1 MERVQIERL
10 VAGGDAL
17 ARMSDGRV
25 AFVDG
30 ALPGETVDIEVV
42 QSKKDFVKARLIE
55 VVDSSKDRVV
65 PACPHVADGCGGC
78 SWQHLHTAI
87 HMSAKLEIVRESLR
101 RVAKLGDIDVR
112 EGGSVPIDHARTTLR
127 MAVMPSGRMGF
138 RRAQSNEVIGIESCL
153 VAHPLLQELITDA
166 RVSGASEAT
175 LRCGAESG
183 DRGVWLHDERGRNVK
198 TAVIEGIADDV
209 QVGRRAI
216 IRETVHGVT
225 LEVSMSSFFQSS
237 PQAAELIVSAV
248 NDAAGD
254 AALSGEDGPIIDAYG
269 GCGLFAATLIDLDV
283 PVTLV
288 ESNKSACADA
298 RRNLRDHRA
307 RIEEIA
313 FEQWQPT
320 RAGLVIADPAR
331 SGLGKTG
338 VSTIVGTR
346 AKTVVLVSCDAV
358 AGARDIG
365 LLVEAGYA
373 CNGVTVLDVFPYTH
387 HVEMVSRFTLES

>member
-17 ARMSDGRV
+17 ARMGDGRV
-25 AFVDG
+25 AFVEG
-30 ALPGETVDIEVV
+30 ALPGETVDIDVV
-42 QSKKDFVKARLIE
+42 QEKKDFVKARLID
-55 VVDSSKDRVV
+55 VVEASIDRVV
-65 PACPHVADGCGGC
+65 PPCAHVADGCGGC
-78 SWQHLHTAI
+78 SWQHLNPIKHL
-87 HMSAKLEIVRESLR
+87 SVKSEIVRESLR
-101 RVAKLGDIDVR
+101 RAAKLGDIDVR
-112 EGGSVPIDHARTTLR
+112 EGGAVPTNHARTTLR
-127 MAVMPSGRMGF
+127 MAVMPSGRLGF
-138 RRAQSNEVIGIESCL
+138 RRAQSKDVIGIESCL
-153 VAHPLLQELITDA
+153 VAHPLLQELIVES
-166 RVSGASEAT
+166 RVSGAAEAT
-175 LRCGAESG
+175 LRCGADSG
-183 DRGVWLHDERGRNVK
+183 DRGVWLHDERGGNEK
-198 TAVIEGIADDV
+198 KAIIDGIPDDV

-216 IRETVHGVT
+216 IRETIHGVT

-269 GCGLFAATLIDLDV
+269 GCGLFAATLVDLDV

-298 RRNLRDHRA
+298 RRNLNDHRA

-313 FEQWQPT
+313 FEQWQVT

-331 SGLGKTG
+331 SGLGKAG
-338 VSTIVGTR
+338 VSTIVETR

-365 LLVEAGYA
+365 LLVEAGYE
-373 CNGVTVLDVFPYTH
+373 CDGVTVLDVFPYTH
-387 HVEMVSRFTLES
+387 HVEVVSRFTLKS

>member
-25 AFVDG
+25 AFVEG
-30 ALPGETVDIEVV
+30 ALPGETVDVEVM
-42 QSKKDFVKARLIE
+42 QAKKDFVKARLVRIIE
-55 VVDSSKDRVV
+55 PSTDRVV
-65 PACPHVADGCGGC
+65 PPCAHVADGCGGC
-78 SWQHLHTAI
+78 SWQHLNPTKHL
-87 HMSAKLEIVRESLR
+87 SAKSEIVRESLR
-101 RVAKLGDIDVR
+101 RVAKLGDIEVR
-112 EGGSVPIDHARTTLR
+112 DGGSVPTNHARTSLR
-127 MAVMPSGRMGF
+127 MAVMPSGRLGF
-138 RRAQSNEVIGIESCL
+138 RRAQSNEVIGIQSCL
-153 VAHPLLQELITDA
+153 VAHPLLQDLIADA
-166 RVSGASEAT
+166 RVSGAAEAT
-175 LRCGAESG
+175 LRCGSDSG

-225 LEVSMSSFFQSS
+225 LEVTMSSFFQSS

-254 AALSGEDGPIIDAYG
+254 AALSGEDGPIVDAYG
-269 GCGLFAATLIDLDV
+269 GCGLFAATLVDLDV
-283 PVTLV
+283 PVTLI

-298 RRNLRDHRA
+298 RRNLSDHRA

-313 FEQWQPT
+313 FEQWQAT

-331 SGLGKTG
+331 SGLGKAG
-338 VSTIVGTR
+338 VSTIIGTR

-365 LLVEAGYA
+365 LLVEAGYE
-373 CNGVTVLDVFPYTH
+373 CDGVTVLDVFPYTH
-387 HVEMVSRFTLES
+387 HVEVVSRFTLKS

>member
-42 QSKKDFVKARLIE
+42 QSKKDFVKARLIA

-65 PACPHVADGCGGC
+65 PPCPHVADGCGGC
-78 SWQHLHTAI
+78 SWQHLSPAK

-101 RVAKLGDIDVR
+101 RVAKLGDIDVC

-127 MAVMPSGRMGF
+127 MAVMPSGRLGF

-153 VAHPLLQELITDA
+153 VAHPLLQEIITDA

-209 QVGRRAI
+209 QVGRRSI

-269 GCGLFAATLIDLDV
+269 GCGLFAATLVDLDV

-298 RRNLRDHRA
+298 RRNLRDHRV

-313 FEQWQPT
+313 FEQWQPS

-358 AGARDIG
+358 AGARDIA

-373 CNGVTVLDVFPYTH
+373 CTGVTVLDVFPYTH

>member
-1 MERVQIERL
+1 
-10 VAGGDAL
+10 
-17 ARMSDGRV
+17 
-25 AFVDG
+25 
-30 ALPGETVDIEVV
+30 
-42 QSKKDFVKARLIE
+42 
-55 VVDSSKDRVV
+55 
-65 PACPHVADGCGGC
+65 
-78 SWQHLHTAI
+78 
-87 HMSAKLEIVRESLR
+87 
-101 RVAKLGDIDVR
+101 
-112 EGGSVPIDHARTTLR
+112 
-127 MAVMPSGRMGF
+127 
-138 RRAQSNEVIGIESCL
+138 
-153 VAHPLLQELITDA
+153 
-166 RVSGASEAT
+166 
-175 LRCGAESG
+175 
-183 DRGVWLHDERGRNVK
+183 
-198 TAVIEGIADDV
+198 
-209 QVGRRAI
+209 
-216 IRETVHGVT
+216 
-225 LEVSMSSFFQSS
+225 MSSFFQSS

-331 SGLGKTG
+331 SGLGKAG
-338 VSTIVGTR
+338 VSKIVETR

-365 LLVEAGYA
+365 LLVEAGYE
-373 CNGVTVLDVFPYTH
+373 CDDVTVLDVFPYTH
-387 HVEMVSRFTLES
+387 HVEVVSRFTLKS

>member
-25 AFVDG
+25 AFVAG
-30 ALPGETVDIEVV
+30 ALPGETVNVEVR
-42 QSKKDFVKARLIE
+42 QAKKDFVRARLID
-55 VVDSSKDRVV
+55 VIDPSVDRVV
-65 PACPHVADGCGGC
+65 PPCAHVADGCGGC
-78 SWQHLHTAI
+78 SWQHLNPVKHL
-87 HMSAKLEIVRESLR
+87 SAKSEIVRESLR
-101 RVAKLGDIDVR
+101 RVAKLGDIEVR
-112 EGGSVPIDHARTTLR
+112 DGGAVPTDHTRTTLR
-127 MAVMPSGRMGF
+127 MAVMPSGRLGF
-138 RRAQSNEVIGIESCL
+138 RRAQSNEVIGIQSCL
-153 VAHPLLQELITDA
+153 VAHPLLQDVITDA
-166 RVSGASEAT
+166 QVSGAVEAT
-175 LRCGAESG
+175 LRCGADSG

-198 TAVIEGIADDV
+198 SAVIEGIADDV
-209 QVGRRAI
+209 QVGRKAI

-225 LEVSMSSFFQSS
+225 LEVTMSSFFQSS

-269 GCGLFAATLIDLDV
+269 GCGLFAATLVDLDV

-288 ESNKSACADA
+288 ESNKSACGDA

-331 SGLGKTG
+331 SGLGKAG
-338 VSTIVGTR
+338 VSTIAATH

-365 LLVEAGYA
+365 ILTEAGYQ
-373 CNGVTVLDVFPYTH
+373 CEGVTVLDVFPYTH
-387 HVEMVSRFTLES
+387 HVEVVSRFTLKS